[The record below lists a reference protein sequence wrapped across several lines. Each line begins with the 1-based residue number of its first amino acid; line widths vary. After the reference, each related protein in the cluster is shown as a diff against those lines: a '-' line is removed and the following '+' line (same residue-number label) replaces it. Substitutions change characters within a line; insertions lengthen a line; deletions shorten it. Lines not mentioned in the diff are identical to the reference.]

1 MAKQSSLSSFVK
13 DFRNKYI
20 NHGSIDIWFLLV
32 VLALLCTG
40 LIMLFSASYPTAS
53 TSASSGYNPFYYI
66 KRQAV
71 FAVFGVA
78 CMLVF
83 SMIKPEFWK
92 KVTYLVGILSTALLL
107 ISLILPADSKGFR
120 RWITIGPVQ
129 FQPSEITKF
138 AVILFGAYVFD
149 KYAKKMSSSK
159 PSKSLV
165 GKKVNTQFNMNL
177 VRESWDPAW
186 QFCIFMGMSA
196 VLVMLEKH
204 LSCVILIG
212 LLGIIMLFIGG
223 VRGRWFVA
231 GLSVVLAAVLIVCV
245 PIGLDVKKLQNAEEQ
260 KAAAEEAGEEFDMTP
275 YEGLAT
281 KQGFLLKGYQ
291 RERIFGWLDK
301 DYSPTDVRWQTNQGL
316 YAIGSGGFFGKG
328 LTNSTQKYSFV
339 SEPQNDMIFSIVCEE
354 CGFVGAAIIIL
365 LFVFLVF
372 RGVMIGLQ
380 SKTRFGMMLAMGLV
394 FQVGIQM
401 VLNIAVASDAM
412 PNTGISLP
420 FFSYGGTSLLMLLGE
435 MGIVLSVSKDGR
447 VKNK

>member
-1 MAKQSSLSSFVK
+1 
-13 DFRNKYI
+13 
-20 NHGSIDIWFLLV
+20 
-32 VLALLCTG
+32 
-40 LIMLFSASYPTAS
+40 
-53 TSASSGYNPFYYI
+53 
-66 KRQAV
+66 
-71 FAVFGVA
+71 
-78 CMLVF
+78 
-83 SMIKPEFWK
+83 
-92 KVTYLVGILSTALLL
+92 
-107 ISLILPADSKGFR
+107 
-120 RWITIGPVQ
+120 
-129 FQPSEITKF
+129 
-138 AVILFGAYVFD
+138 
-149 KYAKKMSSSK
+149 
-159 PSKSLV
+159 
-165 GKKVNTQFNMNL
+165 
-177 VRESWDPAW
+177 
-186 QFCIFMGMSA
+186 
-196 VLVMLEKH
+196 
-204 LSCVILIG
+204 
-212 LLGIIMLFIGG
+212 MLFIGG

-231 GLSVVLAAVLIVCV
+231 GLSVVLVAVLVVCI

-301 DYSPTDVRWQTNQGL
+301 DYSPRDVRWQTNQGL